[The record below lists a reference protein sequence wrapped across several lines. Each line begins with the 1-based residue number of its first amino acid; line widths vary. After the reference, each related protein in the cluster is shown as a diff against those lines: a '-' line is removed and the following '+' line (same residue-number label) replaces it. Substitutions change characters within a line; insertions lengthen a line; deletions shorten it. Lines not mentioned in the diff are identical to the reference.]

1 MKRKIICLSVSCLIV
16 VALLLGSCAPAPPAE
31 EVSPAEEE
39 LVTEEE
45 EEAAQEPAP
54 TAPATAPEGP
64 PPSLTNATMAIM
76 VKLSINAP
84 FPGKAASV
92 FEDNAP
98 KINFCAELV
107 DALPNT
113 EIKAEWIYVGGEHK
127 DLQDSTLYENSL
139 VESESVPF
147 SFSQDRP
154 SSGWSLGDY
163 EVKLYLN
170 GELDIIVPFSI
181 IEAPRLLIERWV
193 GYKSGTSYRFEG
205 RVKNVGMTALQGIS
219 IEISTYAGAPRGI
232 PYEVQTVPLSPTTIT
247 VGEEASFSLKFQA
260 TSGIF
265 SYSHK
270 FLSPTGKEI
279 PYTETE
285 EPTVLEELFYAVEN
299 GDKVRVEDIL
309 NVKGALLNTVSH
321 GGERVLHIA
330 VYDGQI
336 EIAKFLIA
344 IGADVN
350 VTDSYDYTPLH
361 LSIYRKLEET
371 PEISQQKQEI
381 AELLMSKGADV
392 NARTIEGVTPLYSAA
407 YEGLV
412 GIARLLIDNGADVN
426 AGDDYNYTPLHMA
439 VYGGY
444 NELVELLITGGANVD
459 AKSKYGKYTP
469 LHFAAGYGCT
479 EIAKLLIANGA
490 DVNALDS
497 DRHTPLHRAI
507 LYGHEETAEVLRQ
520 SGGYDK

>member
-1 MKRKIICLSVSCLIV
+1 MKRKIIWLSVSCLIV

-31 EVSPAEEE
+31 EEVSPAEEE

-54 TAPATAPEGP
+54 ATAPEGP
-64 PPSLTNATMAIM
+64 PPSLTDATMAIM
-76 VKLSINAP
+76 VHPSSNAP
-84 FPGKAASV
+84 FPGKAASM

-113 EIKAEWIYVGGEHK
+113 EIKAEWIYVGGEHP
-127 DLQDSTLYENSL
+127 DLQDSILYENSL
-139 VESESVPF
+139 IESENVLF

-154 SSGWSLGDY
+154 SSGWPLGDY
-163 EVKLYLN
+163 EVRLYLN
-170 GELDIIVPFSI
+170 GELDKVVPFSI
-181 IEAPRLLIERWV
+181 IEAPKLLIERLV
-193 GYKSGTSYRFEG
+193 GYRSGTSYRFEG
-205 RVKNVGMTALQGIS
+205 RVKNVGMATLQGIS

-232 PYEVQTVPLSPTTIT
+232 PYEVQTVPLSPSTIT
-247 VGEEASFSLKFQA
+247 VGEKASFSLKFQA
-260 TSGIF
+260 PSGILT
-265 SYSHK
+265 YSHK

-285 EPTVLEELFYAVEN
+285 EPTALEELFYAAEN

-309 NVKGALLNTVSH
+309 NVKGALLNAVSH
-321 GGERVLHIA
+321 EGERVLHTA

-350 VTDSYDYTPLH
+350 VTDNYNYTPLH

-381 AELLMSKGADV
+381 AELLINKGADV
-392 NARTIEGVTPLYSAA
+392 NARTIDGMTPLYSAA

-426 AGDDYNYTPLHMA
+426 ASDDYNYTPLHLA

-444 NELVELLITGGANVD
+444 KELVELLITSGANVD

-469 LHFAAGYGCT
+469 LHFTAGYGYT

-490 DVNALDS
+490 NVNALDS